1 MIRKLIFCLLLAA
14 AASGAAALDERALQD
29 ALAESSRLWDAA
41 VPYLRLGA
49 APAAEAYDPTAALR
63 ALAAELN
70 AAGRYAEFKYLF
82 DYAAAQADSGRLS
95 YRIITS
101 RGTSPGFW
109 PARDGDRRA
118 VLVNGGDLAW
128 LRAEPALERS
138 SLLRSLATL
147 YYADQ
152 APTLD
157 LAFRGRNVINEFSA
171 FMTGVWV
178 ESIYL
183 LEVARVRGPSG
194 PAAGYYGL
202 VLGSARADELRGAA
216 YPLFGLDMA
225 LAYEL
230 IGRMRAIRDHEQAKA
245 AIAALRGL
253 ADAFVADAR
262 RVSQGQGPGQALLKR
277 ALGARTVLAIMPW
290 AQLFLYV
297 NLPKDDR
304 AAQEGLDG
312 LLAELRRL
320 SEAYRYADVEFLTD
334 RQRGLNA
341 LGLWPADAPETVR
354 RLAAAEGAPAP
365 FPLPAA
371 EQRWYRAMLSD
382 EAFGYRPEL
391 PIGPEEAAEGMAYRL
406 ALDAEGRTLA
416 IECYVNGKPRSHGAL
431 RWAARVR
438 AVREGSHTYWL
449 YENQLGLPAQ
459 NELGWAILDEDAAA
473 AGSGRAGLGPIAGYR
488 FYGEDG
494 RRVQDASGAWSVTA
508 ALEAGGVRA
517 YGFLDYGGRPFG
529 AFLGYAVDKR
539 SERADGLK
547 ERRLYDERGMRALSR
562 GGGYH
567 YSNAREER
575 GPDGLTMHFA
585 YFGLGDQAVL
595 MRGGHAS
602 ETYILGFTQAAG
614 LYFGLD
620 GQPTEGRRGHASFKQ
635 AIRDGLATSLAFF
648 GADGAPAGSPEGFS
662 RMAVTLDEAGDAVAT
677 AYYGPGGEPLASAEG
692 FHRRESEYDERGFLT
707 EIRFYGPDGKP
718 AAEAA
723 GAARIRWSLDER
735 GRPYRTEAWDA
746 GGALISAP
754 PEPLGL

>member
-1 MIRKLIFCLLLAA
+1 MRRILICIILAA
-14 AASGAAALDERALQD
+14 AASGAAALDERALQ
-29 ALAESSRLWDAA
+29 ESLTESARLWDAA
-41 VPYLRLGA
+41 VPYLRLGSERA
-49 APAAEAYDPTAALR
+49 SEAYDPTAALR

-82 DYAAAQADSGRLS
+82 DYAAAQSAAGKLS
-95 YRIITS
+95 YRIITN

-109 PARDGDRRA
+109 PARDGERRA
-118 VLVNGGDLAW
+118 VVVNGSDLAW

-152 APTLD
+152 APTFD
-157 LAFRGRNVINEFSA
+157 LAYQGRNVINEFSA

-183 LEVARVRGPSG
+183 LEVVRLRGPSG
-194 PAAGYYGL
+194 PAAGYYDL
-202 VLGSARADELRGAA
+202 ILGSAQADNLSGAA
-216 YPLFGLDMA
+216 FPLFGLDMN

-245 AIAALRGL
+245 AMAALRGL
-253 ADAFVADAR
+253 AEAYVEEAR
-262 RVSQGQGPGQALLKR
+262 RVSQGHSPGQALLRR

-297 NLPKDDR
+297 NLPKEDR
-304 AAQEGLDG
+304 AAQDGLEA

-341 LGLWPADAPETVR
+341 LALWPADAPEALR
-354 RLAAAEGAPAP
+354 KLAAGEGEPVP
-365 FPLPAA
+365 FPHPAVG
-371 EQRWYRAMLSD
+371 ERWYRAMLLG
-382 EAFGYRPEL
+382 EAFGYKPEL
-391 PIGPEEAAEGMAYRL
+391 PIPAEAAAEGMAYRV
-406 ALDAEGRTLA
+406 ALDAAGETVA

-438 AVREGSHTYWL
+438 AVRDGSRTYWL
-449 YENQLGLPAQ
+449 YENQLGLPSQ
-459 NELGWAILDEDAAA
+459 NELGWAILAEDRSA
-473 AGSGRAGLGPIAGYR
+473 AGKSQAGLGRIAEYR

-508 ALEAGGVRA
+508 SLEAGGVRA
-517 YGFLDYGGRPFG
+517 YSFLDYGGKPYG
-529 AFLGYAVDKR
+529 AVLGFAVDKR
-539 SERADGLK
+539 SERADGIK
-547 ERRLYDERGMRALSR
+547 ERRLYDERGLRALSR

-567 YSNAREER
+567 YSTSTEER
-575 GPDGLTMHFA
+575 GPEGLKMRYA

-595 MRGGHAS
+595 MQGGHAS
-602 ETYILGFTQAAG
+602 ETYALGFDEAG
-614 LYFGLD
+614 GAYFGLD
-620 GQPTEGRRGHASFKQ
+620 GELTEGRRGHASFKQ
-635 AIRDGLATSLAFF
+635 GFKDGLVTSLAFF

-662 RMAVTLDEAGDAVAT
+662 LFTVKLNESGDATAT
-677 AYYGPGGEPLASAEG
+677 AYFGPDGRPVASAEG
-692 FHRRESEYDERGFLT
+692 FHRRESEYDDKGFLI
-707 EIRFYGPDGKP
+707 EVRFYGTDGKP
-718 AAEAA
+718 SAEAA

-746 GGALISAP
+746 AGALLSAP

>member
-1 MIRKLIFCLLLAA
+1 MRRILIYIMLAA
-14 AASGAAALDERALQD
+14 AATGAAALDERALQD
-29 ALAESSRLWDAA
+29 SLLESSRLWDAA

-49 APAAEAYDPTAALR
+49 ERASEAYDPAAALR

-82 DYAAAQADSGRLS
+82 DYAATQAAAGKLS
-95 YRIITS
+95 YRIITN

-109 PARDGDRRA
+109 PARDGERRA
-118 VLVNGGDLAW
+118 VVVSSSDLVW
-128 LRAEPALERS
+128 LRSEPALERS

-152 APTLD
+152 APTFE
-157 LAFRGRNVINEFSA
+157 LAYQGRNVINEFSA
-171 FMTGVWV
+171 FMTGIWV

-183 LEVARVRGPSG
+183 LEVARLRGPSG
-194 PAAGYYGL
+194 PAAGYYDL
-202 VLGSARADELRGAA
+202 ILGSAQADNLSGAA
-216 YPLFGLDMA
+216 YTLFGLDMN

-230 IGRMRAIRDHEQAKA
+230 IGRMRAIHDHDQAKS

-253 ADAFVADAR
+253 AEAYVEEAR
-262 RVSQGQGPGQALLKR
+262 RVSQGQSPGQALLRR

-304 AAQEGLDG
+304 TAQDGLEN

-341 LGLWPADAPETVR
+341 LALWPADAPDAIR
-354 RLAAAEGAPAP
+354 RLVSAESEPVP
-365 FPLPAA
+365 FPHPAA
-371 EQRWYRAMLSD
+371 EERWYRAMLLG
-382 EAFGYRPEL
+382 EAFGYKPEL
-391 PIGPEEAAEGMAYRL
+391 PIPAEVARKGMAYRV
-406 ALDAEGRTLA
+406 ALDAAGETVA
-416 IECYVNGKPRSHGAL
+416 IECYVHGKPRSQGSL

-438 AVREGSHTYWL
+438 AVRDGSRTYWL
-449 YENQLGLPAQ
+449 YENQLGLPTQ
-459 NELGWAILDEDAAA
+459 NELGWAILAETRAA
-473 AGSGRAGLGPIAGYR
+473 AGNGQDGLGRIAEYH

-508 ALEAGGVRA
+508 ALEAGGIRA
-517 YGFLDYGGRPFG
+517 YGFLDYGGRPYG
-529 AFLGYAVDKR
+529 AVLGFAVDKR

-547 ERRLYDERGMRALSR
+547 ERRLYDERGLRALSR

-567 YSNAREER
+567 YSTLTEER
-575 GPDGLTMHFA
+575 GPDGLMMRYA

-595 MRGGHAS
+595 MQGGHAA
-602 ETYILGFTQAAG
+602 ETYVLGFNEATGA
-614 LYFGLD
+614 YFGLE
-620 GQPTEGRRGHASFKQ
+620 GEPTEGRRGHASFRQGFK
-635 AIRDGLATSLAFF
+635 DGLVTSLAFF
-648 GADGAPAGSPEGFS
+648 GADGEPADSPEGFS
-662 RMAVTLDEAGDAVAT
+662 VLTVTLNEAGDATAT
-677 AYYGPGGEPLASAEG
+677 AYFGSDGQPVASAEG
-692 FHRRESEYDERGFLT
+692 FHRRESEYDDKGFLT
-707 EIRFYGPDGKP
+707 EVRFYGTDGKP
-718 AAEAA
+718 AAETA

-746 GGALISAP
+746 AGALLSAP
-754 PEPLGL
+754 PDPLGL